1 MKTPNEKVALSRA
14 PVLGVIAFFLAAVAV
29 QAGAQVKPPP
39 RPPGSSMVVVRA
51 GLNPDEVKRQERAHK
66 DKIHNKKNLVL
77 DDDSA
82 TGKGK
87 SNNGNGSKK

>member
-1 MKTPNEKVALSRA
+1 V
-14 PVLGVIAFFLAAVAV
+14 VI
-29 QAGAQVKPPP
+29 QG
-39 RPPGSSMVVVRA
+39 
-51 GLNPDEVKRQERAHK
+51 GLNPDEVKRQQRAHK

-82 TGKGK
+82 TSKPK